1 MTPVFLTFR
10 HHEAKHY
17 ILAEVLQQLP
27 QLLSEF
33 QFACMFSLASE
44 VMSPRPYIILSMTRW
59 KNVKNLVHPK
69 ATCDVS

>member
-33 QFACMFSLASE
+33 QFACMFSLAS
-44 VMSPRPYIILSMTRW
+44 
-59 KNVKNLVHPK
+59 
-69 ATCDVS
+69 